1 MQVEVNK
8 TMGGKGEENVSEN
21 NKTYFGKD
29 NFRMYYALGAEMD
42 EENNMEYWEDG
53 EEDQDDQYVD
63 RQLKYFTA
71 DLEENIV
78 GVHRNITRKVSSDS
92 VGIDDNELSDDSG
105 TVEENE
111 WKGSSI
117 PPDVVAS
124 ANMLK
129 VIRVEP
135 RTNLSNLSSEYDQ
148 DITDFTRHEEEAYTN
163 LEDLLDEP
171 WEESDFAP
179 PPKAD
184 PTSNMNAQNM
194 IKMRVMKT
202 AGTDPVQYQCRP
214 MCYNCSIMWYRLG

>member
-1 MQVEVNK
+1 
-8 TMGGKGEENVSEN
+8 MGGKGEENVSEN

-42 EENNMEYWEDG
+42 EENNMEYGEDG

-135 RTNLSNLSSEYDQ
+135 RTNLSKLDCDLVKCKEMFESEYDQ
-148 DITDFTRHEEEAYTN
+148 DITDFTKHQVEAYTN

-179 PPKAD
+179 ASKAD
-184 PTSNMNAQNM
+184 QTSNTSAKEM

-202 AGTDPVQYQCRP
+202 AGLDSVQYQCGP
-214 MCYNCSIMWYRLG
+214 MCYNCSIM

>member
-1 MQVEVNK
+1 
-8 TMGGKGEENVSEN
+8 
-21 NKTYFGKD
+21 
-29 NFRMYYALGAEMD
+29 MYYALGPEM
-42 EENNMEYWEDG
+42 EVGNNMEYGEDG

-179 PPKAD
+179 ASKAD
-184 PTSNMNAQNM
+184 PTSNMNAQDM
-194 IKMRVMKT
+194 IKMRVMET
-202 AGTDPVQYQCRP
+202 AGLDSVQYQCGP
-214 MCYNCSIMWYRLG
+214 MCYNCSIM

>member
-8 TMGGKGEENVSEN
+8 TMEEKGEENVSEN
-21 NKTYFGKD
+21 SKTHFGKE
-29 NFRMYYALGAEMD
+29 NFRMYYALGPEM
-42 EENNMEYWEDG
+42 EEGNNMECGKD
-53 EEDQDDQYVD
+53 DQDDQTD
-63 RQLKYFTA
+63 RQFKYFTA
-71 DLEENIV
+71 DLEENID

-92 VGIDDNELSDDSG
+92 VGIDDDELSDDSG

-135 RTNLSNLSSEYDQ
+135 RTNLSKLDKIKQCKEMFESEFDQ
-148 DITDFTRHEEEAYTN
+148 DITDFTTHQVEAYTN

-171 WEESDFAP
+171 WEESDFSP
-179 PPKAD
+179 PSKAD
-184 PTSNMNAQNM
+184 PTSNTSAQDM
-194 IKMRVMKT
+194 IKRRMKT
-202 AGTDPVQYQCRP
+202 AGLDSVQYQCGP
-214 MCYNCSIMWYRLG
+214 MCYNCSIM